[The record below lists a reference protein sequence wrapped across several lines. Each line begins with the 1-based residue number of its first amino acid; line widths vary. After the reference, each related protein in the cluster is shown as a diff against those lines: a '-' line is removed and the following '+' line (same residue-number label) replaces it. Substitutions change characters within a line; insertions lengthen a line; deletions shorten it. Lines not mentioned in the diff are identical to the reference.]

1 MQYAAAHFTSLSLPG
16 LQQCYQRLQLTPGYS
31 FVHENTL
38 PPSIFVTGVNSVP
51 GPQPMDIVSADFMT
65 TDDNNNSEGLQNL
78 GIMNDTDDAF
88 LFYAVSEIAA
98 SKRPKCISV
107 RNASEP
113 QMIHAPFPDTTK
125 PSQIIDILKGM
136 AGSIYG
142 IYQYCTTLNSAF
154 ACWGVIAGL

>member
-1 MQYAAAHFTSLSLPG
+1 MKRSRCEDTVCTRGRAAKYDIAPM
-16 LQQCYQRLQLTPGYS
+16 
-31 FVHENTL
+31 NI
-38 PPSIFVTGVNSVP
+38 PP
-51 GPQPMDIVSADFMT
+51 
-65 TDDNNNSEGLQNL
+65 DDNNNSEGLQTL

-88 LFYAVSEIAA
+88 LFYAISEIAA
-98 SKRPKCISV
+98 SKRPKCISG

-136 AGSIYG
+136 AGTIYG
-142 IYQYCTTLNSAF
+142 VYQYCTTLNSAF